1 MSSLDCC
8 RRLPNISALAAVR
21 PARPLDHLLHL
32 ATFFTRSNKCLGC
45 CQAGKTYTIVAS
57 AERPGMQVCIR
68 ACAKTFYNMGASAQG
83 GWESLAG
90 AKAWNN
96 S

>member
-1 MSSLDCC
+1 MSGVWMMRGVTAAC
-8 RRLPNISALAAVR
+8 RVWTAVS

-32 ATFFTRSNKCLGC
+32 ATLFTRSNKCLGC

-68 ACAKTFYNMGASAQG
+68 ACAKTF
-83 GWESLAG
+83 
-90 AKAWNN
+90 NN